1 MKLPFFGRDDEDED
15 YGPQEEE
22 EEEVEGDGLLGR
34 FTAILSPARLLR
46 WRPGEKLNAN
56 DRPPEEPEPPS
67 LEGLTAVSLPEDG
80 SPLSVD
86 VVVSESGDHAG
97 EPETPAGAAPSSSDQ
112 APGDQGADEGPGD
125 PSGDLSGDPL
135 GEPTGPLSAASDEAS
150 PSAAEDDEDDE
161 DDEDEDE
168 DGGGGEGE
176 GGSVLDGLMDLF
188 EDSYESDSNVRELA
202 VSLEELDIQDLA
214 RQCQELAR
222 DLKQRK
228 PAA

>member
-15 YGPQEEE
+15 YGPQEEEEE

-46 WRPGEKLNAN
+46 WRPGEALNAN
-56 DRPPEEPEPPS
+56 DRSPEEPEPPS
-67 LEGLTAVSLPEDG
+67 LEGLTAVALPEDG

-86 VVVSESGDHAG
+86 VVVPESGDHAG
-97 EPETPAGAAPSSSDQ
+97 EPETPAGAPPTSSNQ
-112 APGDQGADEGPGD
+112 APGDL
-125 PSGDLSGDPL
+125 SGDLSGDPL
-135 GEPTGPLSAASDEAS
+135 GEPAGPLSAASDEAS
-150 PSAAEDDEDDE
+150 PSAAEDEEDEEDEEDDD
-161 DDEDEDE
+161 DDE
-168 DGGGGEGE
+168 GGGAGE

-188 EDSYESDSNVRELA
+188 EDSYESDSHVRELA
-202 VSLEELDIQDLA
+202 VSLEELDMQDLA